1 MNRKARLFL
10 EAEPFHSAA
19 GAINAWVEEELKALG
34 FATERHNHHRTSA
47 RDAAMPMGN
56 ARRLLHL
63 RAQPSA
69 DLAVFC
75 DMGLG
80 IHAPSRELARRTLVY
95 FHGLHGEPTTWL
107 GNPLIDRYVAL
118 SPYVQDVLGALLTTP
133 DWSRRQCLEPRGPR
147 VVDYLVPSLPCLE
160 APEGEPRMPGGELP
174 AEVQQALER
183 GEVLGHAV
191 QPGKADWL
199 AVCSILLNLHGLARE
214 HGRPPFRLVVAAQD
228 FDTLQHALRYGH
240 PADASALG
248 AALGAF
254 GVRLEDLLLP
264 VAHLRQ
270 PALFRLFKAARFGL
284 CYNVYPEPFGLY
296 VLESVLN
303 GCPIYTNG
311 AGNNRHAL
319 PAGHGIT
326 VLETPDMA
334 FGDPGA
340 YAEVAARIFQD
351 VTTPGTHEES
361 CRRGAELVRRTF
373 TREAFSSSFRAC
385 LSRLEEDA
393 PPLPFDEL
401 RVRLSPMVRRLDES
415 TGQVVSDYIHT
426 PLSPDELGLMREVL
440 GQPAG
445 ALGRGGGTSL
455 PLLQGL
461 FDKGVLSLDVPPEA
475 RTHGSLTLAAWP
487 WYAPLR

>member
-1 MNRKARLFL
+1 MSRKAWLFL

-19 GAINAWVEEELKALG
+19 GAINAWVEEELKGLG
-34 FATERHNHHRTSA
+34 FHTERHNHVRTSA
-47 RDAAMPMGN
+47 RDAAMPLGN
-56 ARRLLHL
+56 ARRLLQL
-63 RAQPSA
+63 RGQPPA
-69 DLAVFC
+69 DLAVYC

-80 IHAPSRELARRTLVY
+80 IHAPDRKLARRSLVY
-95 FHGLHGEPTTWL
+95 FHGLHGAPTTWL

-118 SPYVQDVLGALLTTP
+118 SPYVRDVLEALLATP
-133 DWSRRQCLEPRGPR
+133 DWSRRQCLESRGPR
-147 VVDYLVPSLPCLE
+147 VVDDVVPSLPCLE
-160 APEGEPRMPGGELP
+160 APEGETRMPGGELP
-174 AEVQQALER
+174 PEVQQALER

-199 AVCSILLNLHGLARE
+199 AVCSILLNLHALARE
-214 HGRPPFRLVVAAQD
+214 HGRPPIRLVVAAQD

-248 AALGAF
+248 AAMSAF

-264 VAHLRQ
+264 VAHLSQ
-270 PALFRLFKAARFGL
+270 PALFRLFKSARFGL

-303 GCPIYTNG
+303 GCPLYTNG

-319 PAGHGIT
+319 PPGHGIT

-351 VTTPGTHEES
+351 VSTPGVHEEA

-373 TREAFSSSFRAC
+373 TRKAFSESLRAC
-385 LSRLEEDA
+385 LSRLEEDVA
-393 PPLPFDEL
+393 AVPFDE
-401 RVRLSPMVRRLDES
+401 RVVRLSPMVRRLDES
-415 TGQVVSDYIHT
+415 TGQVASDYIHT
-426 PLSPDELGLMREVL
+426 VLSPEELRVLREAL
-440 GQPAG
+440 GQPAR
-445 ALGRGGGTSL
+445 ALGHDGETGRA
-455 PLLQGL
+455 LLQGL
-461 FDKGVLSLDVPPEA
+461 FDKGVLALDAPPELRA
-475 RTHGSLTLAAWP
+475 SSTLAAGS
-487 WYAPLR
+487 WYAPRR